1 MGIPDASMLEET
13 TTPTMFPEESL
24 EVLSFGFLSTG
35 NNCNIVLYHII
46 VNCSI
51 TYIVSPDLI

>member
-24 EVLSFGFLSTG
+24 EVLSFGFFSTG
-35 NNCNIVLYHII
+35 NNCNIVL
-46 VNCSI
+46 
-51 TYIVSPDLI
+51 